1 MMRETIRAFVDEDVT
16 PFIRKNWQLEWDMKP
31 ENRPSVELLE
41 SAHRIGVRTLG
52 VPENFGGT
60 PVKNRG
66 ELNMTSKHVSPRL
79 FVTALIAGVLAH
91 AAPHIAAQTYPAKNV
106 TIIMPYTAGG
116 SSDVLTRAVAK
127 LLGDTWGRNIIVD
140 NRPGASGMIG
150 AEVVA
155 KAPPDGYMLLSTTSS
170 YPGTVAV
177 RAKLPFDPAA
187 SFVPVAMIARAPI
200 VLAVHP
206 SVPARNVK
214 EFIALAKKRPLTYS
228 SSGTGG
234 NNHIAMELF
243 AMAAGIK
250 MTHVPYKG
258 IAPGVIALVSGEV
271 EAIIASS
278 PAVMAQV
285 KAGKARALGVS
296 SEKPTPLVPGL
307 PAISQSGVPGFTY
320 ENWWGIFAPAGTPGT
335 IVNALNTGV
344 NKVLVSP
351 QMKEF
356 LDREGAEAAPMS
368 VAQLA
373 DLLPKEIARYR
384 KAAKAAGLEP
394 Q

>member
-1 MMRETIRAFVDEDVT
+1 MTYRWLTRLITAAFYAAT
-16 PFIRKNWQLEWDMKP
+16 TCAIP
-31 ENRPSVELLE
+31 
-41 SAHRIGVRTLG
+41 
-52 VPENFGGT
+52 
-60 PVKNRG
+60 
-66 ELNMTSKHVSPRL
+66 
-79 FVTALIAGVLAH
+79 H
-91 AAPHIAAQTYPAKNV
+91 AAAQQTYPAKNI
-106 TIIMPYTAGG
+106 TIIMPYSAGG
-116 SSDVLTRAVAK
+116 SSDILARAVAK
-127 LLGDTWGRNIIVD
+127 LLGESWGRNIIVD

-155 KAPPDGYMLLSTTSS
+155 KATPDGYVLLSTTSS

-177 RAKLPFDPAA
+177 RTKLPFDPAA
-187 SFVPVAMIARAPI
+187 AFVPVAMIARAPI

-214 EFIALAKKRPLTYS
+214 EFVALAKKRPLTYS

-258 IAPGVIALVSGEV
+258 IAPGVVALVSGEV

-285 KAGKARALGVS
+285 KAGKARALAVS
-296 SEKPTPLVPGL
+296 SEKPTSLVPGL
-307 PAISQSGVPGFTY
+307 PAIAQSGVPGFTY
-320 ENWWGIFAPAGTPGT
+320 ENWWGIFAPAGTPAN
-335 IVNALNTGV
+335 IVNALNAGV

-373 DLLPKEIARYR
+373 DLLPKEIERYR

>member
-1 MMRETIRAFVDEDVT
+1 MKRMQQIRSFA
-16 PFIRKNWQLEWDMKP
+16 
-31 ENRPSVELLE
+31 
-41 SAHRIGVRTLG
+41 
-52 VPENFGGT
+52 
-60 PVKNRG
+60 
-66 ELNMTSKHVSPRL
+66 MTCAAAC
-79 FVTALIAGVLAH
+79 FALT
-91 AAPHIAAQTYPAKNV
+91 AAPSFAQAYPAKNI
-106 TIIMPYTAGG
+106 TIILPYVAGG
-116 SSDVLTRAVAK
+116 SSDALARATAK
-127 LLGDTWGRNIIVD
+127 LLGEASGRNIIVD

-155 KAPPDGYMLLSTTSS
+155 KAAPDGYTLLSTTSS
-170 YPGTVAV
+170 YPGTVAI
-177 RAKLPFDPAA
+177 RKTLPFDPAGA
-187 SFVPVAMIARAPI
+187 FIPVAMIARAPI

-206 SVPARNVK
+206 SVPVKNVK
-214 EFIALAKKRPLTYS
+214 EFIALAKKRNLTYS

-234 NNHIAMELF
+234 NNHIAMELL
-243 AMAAGIK
+243 AQAAGIK

-278 PAVMAQV
+278 PAVMSQV

-296 SEKPTPLVPGL
+296 SAKPTPLVPGL
-307 PAISQSGVPGFTY
+307 PAIAESGVPGYTY
-320 ENWWGIFAPAGTPGT
+320 ENWWGLFAPKGTPAE
-335 IVNALNTGV
+335 IVNQINAGV

-351 QMKEF
+351 QMKDF
-356 LDREGAEAAPMS
+356 LDREGAEAAPMT

>member
-1 MMRETIRAFVDEDVT
+1 MKLTHIFRSLAAVSVAAACAFTVT
-16 PFIRKNWQLEWDMKP
+16 P
-31 ENRPSVELLE
+31 V
-41 SAHRIGVRTLG
+41 G
-52 VPENFGGT
+52 
-60 PVKNRG
+60 
-66 ELNMTSKHVSPRL
+66 
-79 FVTALIAGVLAH
+79 
-91 AAPHIAAQTYPAKNV
+91 AQAYPAKNI

-116 SSDVLTRAVAK
+116 SSDALTRSTAK
-127 LLGDTWGRNIIVD
+127 LLGEAWGRNIVVD

-150 AEVVA
+150 AEMVA
-155 KAPPDGYMLLSTTSS
+155 KAAPDGYMLLSTTSS

-177 RAKLPFDPAA
+177 RKTLPFDPASA
-187 SFVPVAMIARAPI
+187 FVPVAMIARAPI

-206 SVPARNVK
+206 SVPAKNVK
-214 EFIALAKKRPLTYS
+214 EFVALAKKRNLTYS

-234 NNHIAMELF
+234 NNHIAMELLGQ
-243 AMAAGIK
+243 AAGIK

-278 PAVMAQV
+278 PAVMSQV

-296 SEKPTPLVPGL
+296 SLKPTPLIPGI
-307 PAISQSGVPGFTY
+307 PAIAESGVPGFAY
-320 ENWWGIFAPAGTPGT
+320 ENWWGLFAPRGTPAEV
-335 IVNALNTGV
+335 VNQLNAGV

-356 LDREGAEAAPMS
+356 LDREGAEAAVMT
-368 VAQLA
+368 VAQLS

>member
-1 MMRETIRAFVDEDVT
+1 MIWTRRRMTRCLAGCIGAM
-16 PFIRKNWQLEWDMKP
+16 LGC
-31 ENRPSVELLE
+31 
-41 SAHRIGVRTLG
+41 SAL
-52 VPENFGGT
+52 
-60 PVKNRG
+60 
-66 ELNMTSKHVSPRL
+66 S
-79 FVTALIAGVLAH
+79 A
-91 AAPHIAAQTYPAKNV
+91 AAQPAYPAKNI

-127 LLGDTWGRNIIVD
+127 LLGEAWGRNIIVD

-155 KAPPDGYMLLSTTSS
+155 KAAPDGYTLLGTTSS

-187 SFVPVAMIARAPI
+187 AFVPVAMIARAPI

-234 NNHIAMELF
+234 NNHIAMGLF

-285 KAGKARALGVS
+285 KAGKVRALGVS
-296 SEKPTPLVPGL
+296 SDKPTPLVPGL
-307 PAISQSGVPGFTY
+307 PAIAQSGVPGFTY
-320 ENWWGIFAPAGTPGT
+320 ENWWAIFAPAGTPAS
-335 IVNALNTGV
+335 IVNQLNAGI

-384 KAAKAAGLEP
+384 KAAQAAGLQP

>member
-1 MMRETIRAFVDEDVT
+1 M
-16 PFIRKNWQLEWDMKP
+16 KLEHLIKRIAP
-31 ENRPSVELLE
+31 ALAASVC
-41 SAHRIGVRTLG
+41 
-52 VPENFGGT
+52 
-60 PVKNRG
+60 
-66 ELNMTSKHVSPRL
+66 
-79 FVTALIAGVLAH
+79 AL
-91 AAPHIAAQTYPAKNV
+91 AAPAALAQAYPAKNI
-106 TIIMPYTAGG
+106 TIILPYSAGG
-116 SSDVLTRAVAK
+116 SSDVLARATAK
-127 LLGDTWGRNIIVD
+127 LLGEAWGRNIVVD

-150 AEVVA
+150 AEQVA
-155 KAPPDGYMLLSTTSS
+155 KAAPDGYTLLSTTSS

-177 RAKLPFDPAA
+177 RAKLPFDPAGA
-187 SFVPVAMIARAPI
+187 FVPVAMIARAPI

-206 SVPARNVK
+206 SVPARTVK
-214 EFIALAKKRPLTYS
+214 EFVALAKKRNLTYS

-234 NNHIAMELF
+234 NNHISMELL
-243 AMAAGIK
+243 AQAAGIK
-250 MTHVPYKG
+250 LTHIPYKG

-296 SEKPTPLVPGL
+296 SAAPTPLVPGV
-307 PAISQSGVPGFTY
+307 PAIAQSGIPGFTY
-320 ENWWGIFAPAGTPGT
+320 ENWWGLFAPAATPAA
-335 IVNALNTGV
+335 IVNQLNDGV

-356 LDREGAEAAPMS
+356 LDREGADAAVMT
-368 VAQLA
+368 VAQLS

-384 KAAKAAGLEP
+384 KAAQAAGLQP

>member
-1 MMRETIRAFVDEDVT
+1 MTLKHACV
-16 PFIRKNWQLEWDMKP
+16 
-31 ENRPSVELLE
+31 NRLL
-41 SAHRIGVRTLG
+41 AAVL
-52 VPENFGGT
+52 
-60 PVKNRG
+60 
-66 ELNMTSKHVSPRL
+66 
-79 FVTALIAGVLAH
+79 TALVTC
-91 AAPHIAAQTYPAKNV
+91 AAPYAVAQPAYPTKNI

-127 LLGDTWGRNIIVD
+127 LLGEAWGRNIIVD

-155 KAPPDGYMLLSTTSS
+155 KAPPDGYMLLGTTSS

-214 EFIALAKKRPLTYS
+214 EFVALAKKRPLTYS

-296 SEKPTPLVPGL
+296 SDKPTPLVPGL
-307 PAISQSGVPGFTY
+307 PAIAQSGVPGFTY

-335 IVNALNTGV
+335 IVNALNAGV

-384 KAAKAAGLEP
+384 KAAQAAGLQP

>member
-1 MMRETIRAFVDEDVT
+1 
-16 PFIRKNWQLEWDMKP
+16 MKLK
-31 ENRPSVELLE
+31 SLLE
-41 SAHRIGVRTLG
+41 RAGTVLTAAACVLSAT
-52 VPENFGGT
+52 
-60 PVKNRG
+60 
-66 ELNMTSKHVSPRL
+66 
-79 FVTALIAGVLAH
+79 H
-91 AAPHIAAQTYPAKNV
+91 AVAQTYPSKNI
-106 TIIMPYTAGG
+106 TIIMPYSAGG
-116 SSDVLTRAVAK
+116 SSDVLARATAK
-127 LLGDTWGRNIIVD
+127 LLGEAWGRQIIVD

-150 AEVVA
+150 AEMVA
-155 KAPPDGYMLLSTTSS
+155 KAPPDGYTLMSTTSS

-187 SFVPVAMIARAPI
+187 AFIPVAMIARAPI

-206 SVPARNVK
+206 SVPARNVR

-234 NNHIAMELF
+234 NNHIAMELLSQ
-243 AMAAGIK
+243 AAGIK
-250 MTHVPYKG
+250 LTHVPYKG
-258 IAPGVIALVSGEV
+258 IAPGVVALVSGEV

-296 SEKPTPLVPGL
+296 SAKPTSLVPGL
-307 PAISQSGVPGFTY
+307 PAIAQSGVPGFTY
-320 ENWWGIFAPAGTPGT
+320 ENWWGLFAPAGTPAA
-335 IVNALNTGV
+335 IVNQLNAGV

-356 LDREGAEAAPMS
+356 LDREGAEAAVMT
-368 VAQLA
+368 VAQLS

-384 KAAKAAGLEP
+384 QAAKAAGLEP